1 MKSPNKVNFKATELA
16 PRSSK
21 RWLKRIFL
29 TIILA
34 LALILGW
41 IIFNAYSAV
50 SKITQSSDPK
60 SFFQDLLSL
69 EKLKGEREGRTNFL
83 ILGKGGGTHPG
94 AQLTDTIMVLSYRY
108 QDKKVALLS
117 IPRDLL
123 VPIAEGGGQNKINYA
138 YSYGVETKKGGAE
151 VAQKTISNVL
161 DQTIHYYL
169 VVDFVGFKKL
179 VDALGGVEVVVDKP
193 INDPYYPRERFQ
205 GDQYIKSESY
215 EPFYLA
221 AGRQKLDGEITLK
234 YARSRE
240 TTSDF
245 DRAHRQQKLL
255 VAIKDKALSL
265 GVLANPAKLVEILK
279 ILGEHVRTNLSGD
292 EMKLVLKLIKEVEQ
306 DKIINVVLDNTP
318 TGFLQA
324 SGGEQGYF
332 LRPKTG
338 NFKQIQQLT
347 AKIFEEKEEALA
359 QKDSTSA
366 PALKKVSSK
375 TLVEIQNATGTPGVA
390 RQLSLDLKKSGYTIY
405 ALSTSKTE
413 YNKTTIYD
421 YSDDSHQESL
431 DELRNLLGKP
441 QVIRQNDSSS
451 SVDFKIILGQDYVI

>member
-1 MKSPNKVNFKATELA
+1 MENPTKVTFKATELA

-29 TIILA
+29 TAILA
-34 LALILGW
+34 IALVLGW
-41 IIFNAYSAV
+41 ILLNAYSAV
-50 SKITQSSDPK
+50 SKITQDSSPQ
-60 SFFQDLLSL
+60 SFFQDLLSFDR
-69 EKLKGEREGRTNFL
+69 LKGESEGRTNFL

-94 AQLTDTIMVLSYRY
+94 AQLTDTIMVLNYRY
-108 QDKKVALLS
+108 QDKKVAFLS

-123 VPIAEGGGQNKINYA
+123 VPIAEGGGMNKINYA
-138 YSYGVETKKGGAE
+138 YSHGIETKKGGAE
-151 VAQKTISNVL
+151 VAQETISNIL
-161 DQTIHYYL
+161 DQPIHYYL

-193 INDPYYPRERFQ
+193 INDPYYPRERFK

-221 AGRQKLDGEITLK
+221 AGSQKLDGETALK

-245 DRAHRQQKLL
+245 DRALRQQKLL
-255 VAIKDKALSL
+255 LAIKDKALSV
-265 GVLANPAKLVEILK
+265 GVLANPAKLVGVLK
-279 ILGEHVRTNLSGD
+279 ILGDHLRTNLSSD
-292 EMKLVLKLIKEVEQ
+292 ELKLVMKLIKEVEK
-306 DKIINVVLDNTP
+306 DKIVNVVLDNTP
-318 TGFLQA
+318 QGLLQA
-324 SGGEQGYF
+324 TGGEQGYF

-338 NFKQIQQLT
+338 NFKQIQQL
-347 AKIFEEKEEALA
+347 ADNIFEKETLA
-359 QKDSTSA
+359 QKDSTSSG
-366 PALKKVSSK
+366 PTLKRVSSK
-375 TLVEIQNATGTPGVA
+375 TLVELQNATGTPGVA
-390 RQLSLDLKKSGYTIY
+390 RQLSIDLKKSGYTIY

-421 YSDDSHQESL
+421 YSGGLHQESL
-431 DELRNLLGKP
+431 DELRSFLGKP
-441 QVIRQNDSSS
+441 QVIRQTDPNS